1 MTWCE
6 FLDFMR
12 SVQGLTVAVFGIGL
26 SYLVE
31 LWPAFE
37 GLGERAKRYVI
48 MAICVGLPVAA
59 LGLQWATKCVPGID
73 GEAVWQA
80 VAAGFVAFGASQFAH
95 SRKLE

>member
-26 SYLVE
+26 SYLIE

-37 GLGERAKRYVI
+37 ALAPRAKRYII
-48 MAICVGLPVAA
+48 MGICVLTPVLA
-59 LGLQWATKCVPGID
+59 LLLQWGTGCIEGVE
-73 GEAVWQA
+73 GELIWQA

-95 SRKLE
+95 AREL

>member
-6 FLDFMR
+6 FLDFLR

-37 GLGERAKRYVI
+37 TLSERVKRYVI
-48 MAICVGLPVAA
+48 MGICVGVPVLALLLAA
-59 LGLQWATKCVPGID
+59 VTCDVVLD

-80 VAAGFVAFGASQFAH
+80 VMAGGIAFGASQFAH
-95 SRKLE
+95 SRELA